1 MELCHNYESD
11 TNVIII
17 YFRTEIINMQILSNG
32 YIEKSKIGKVTNQIP
47 CGLKTRFTYK
57 MYLHVHTRQNTQMH
71 ELEERQK
78 ENNMQLT
85 LER

>member
-32 YIEKSKIGKVTNQIP
+32 YIEKSKIGKVINQIP
-47 CGLKTRFTYK
+47 CGLKTRLYIK
-57 MYLHVHTRQNTQMH
+57 CIYIYMRVKIQRCMNLK
-71 ELEERQK
+71 K
-78 ENNMQLT
+78 EKKNKVQLT
-85 LER
+85 L